1 MLTWPFTFTYKWS
14 TTQHDLEPNWTRG
27 EMLIYSLSLS
37 WQFFLFQCLSTF
49 QLEYKYTNLSWMQLN
64 EGAEYSERIV
74 DEYTLHQV
82 FKSDKPKLFLEALSI
97 FSSSYIL
104 GSLVQFVSS
113 SCLQTRWQPCLI
125 STGRLSSQGKTR
137 IRSIALQSNYF
148 TLISIYIVIYQGWSG
163 KALFSRHLPSP
174 HTNRFGSLK
183 IPLLGHSSLTER
195 IFFLSP
201 GYWAVDVVAGEPFP
215 APAGEDQGLLLH
227 LLQAIT
233 WAQEL
238 DLKVTHIGT

>member
-1 MLTWPFTFTYKWS
+1 MWNELLLEIWLSFTFTYKWKLMLTWPFTFTFTYKWS

-137 IRSIALQSNYF
+137 IRSIALQSNDD
-148 TLISIYIVIYQGWSG
+148 
-163 KALFSRHLPSP
+163 LFH
-174 HTNRFGSLK
+174 F
-183 IPLLGHSSLTER
+183 
-195 IFFLSP
+195 
-201 GYWAVDVVAGEPFP
+201 D
-215 APAGEDQGLLLH
+215 
-227 LLQAIT
+227 
-233 WAQEL
+233 L
-238 DLKVTHIGT
+238 DLYCHLSGMIWQSSP

>member
-1 MLTWPFTFTYKWS
+1 MWNELLLEIWLSFTFTYKWKLMLTWPFTFTFTYKWS

-137 IRSIALQSNYF
+137 IRSIALQSNDD
-148 TLISIYIVIYQGWSG
+148 
-163 KALFSRHLPSP
+163 LFH
-174 HTNRFGSLK
+174 F
-183 IPLLGHSSLTER
+183 
-195 IFFLSP
+195 
-201 GYWAVDVVAGEPFP
+201 D
-215 APAGEDQGLLLH
+215 
-227 LLQAIT
+227 
-233 WAQEL
+233 L
-238 DLKVTHIGT
+238 DLYCHLSGMIWLSSP

>member
-1 MLTWPFTFTYKWS
+1 MEIDANMTFHFHFHLQMVNNSTWPEAK
-14 TTQHDLEPNWTRG
+14 LNKLG

-64 EGAEYSERIV
+64 EEAEYSERIV

-137 IRSIALQSNYF
+137 IRSIALQSNDD
-148 TLISIYIVIYQGWSG
+148 
-163 KALFSRHLPSP
+163 LFH
-174 HTNRFGSLK
+174 
-183 IPLLGHSSLTER
+183 
-195 IFFLSP
+195 
-201 GYWAVDVVAGEPFP
+201 
-215 APAGEDQGLLLH
+215 
-227 LLQAIT
+227 
-233 WAQEL
+233 L
-238 DLKVTHIGT
+238 DLDLYCHLSGMIWQSSP